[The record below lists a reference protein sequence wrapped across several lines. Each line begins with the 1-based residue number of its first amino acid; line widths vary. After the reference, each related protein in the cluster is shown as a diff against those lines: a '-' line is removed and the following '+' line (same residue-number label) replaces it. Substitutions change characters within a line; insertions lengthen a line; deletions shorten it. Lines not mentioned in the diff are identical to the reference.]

1 MVGLKDYFGLIT
13 SQEYDY
19 PHFYEY
25 ILFFINKTFF
35 TFEDNSKRT
44 TLAFYLDV
52 MNIYDF
58 ALPN

>member
-19 PHFYEY
+19 SHFYEY
-25 ILFFINKTFF
+25 ILFFINKTVLLPFEEKNS
-35 TFEDNSKRT
+35 TFYS
-44 TLAFYLDV
+44 DV